1 MQTSLDIQVPP
12 LTWLAQN
19 YTNVPVSGQKQTTIG
34 KMQFTLSRTQ
44 NEMNLEILPAK

>member
-1 MQTSLDIQVPP
+1 MPLDVQLP
-12 LTWLAQN
+12 LVTWLAEN
-19 YTNVPVSGQKQTTIG
+19 YTNVPVSGQKRTIIG